1 MNRGKDFI
9 WAYMLKIGT
18 NMWCDTMPQKWMRYK
33 PEHVHYKMAADHL
46 RCDDALWRDMTE
58 KAAAAGFN
66 MLLIDLGEGIQYPS
80 HPELAV
86 KGSWSVEKLQAE
98 LRRLRSMGLE
108 PIPKMNFST
117 GHDTWLGEYA
127 RMVSTSEYYRVCS
140 DLIRD
145 AAEIFGTPRFLHLGY
160 DEENFSQQQ
169 SYNYACVRS
178 GELWWHDFLWFVK
191 QVESHGVRAWIW
203 SDRIWDHK
211 EEFLARMPRSVL
223 QSNWYYLR
231 NYSLDSSNPYRRKID
246 AFRVL
251 EKAGF
256 DQLPTSSTNAQT
268 GSFRATVE
276 FCDRNIA
283 PERLKGYLMSAWRH
297 TVPDFRSRLED
308 SIEDAAPVIAKSR
321 STNA

>member
-1 MNRGKDFI
+1 MNRKKDFI

-18 NMWCDTMPQKWMRYK
+18 NMWCDTMPKKWMRYK
-33 PEHVHYKMAADHL
+33 PEHVHYKKAADHI

-58 KAAAAGFN
+58 KAAATGFN

-98 LRRLRSMGLE
+98 LKRLRAMGLE

-127 RMVSTSEYYRVCS
+127 RMVSTSEYYKVCS

-145 AAEIFGTPRFLHLGY
+145 VVEIFGTPRLLHLGY
-160 DEENFSQQQ
+160 DEENFSQQE

-191 QVESHGVRAWIW
+191 QVESHGVRSWIW

-231 NYSLDSSNPYRRKID
+231 NYNLDASNPYRRKID
-246 AFRVL
+246 AFKVL

-256 DQLPTSSTNAQT
+256 DQLPTSSTNAQK
-268 GSFRATVE
+268 GSFKATVE
-276 FCDRNIA
+276 FCDRHIA

-308 SIEDAAPVIAKSR
+308 SINDAAPVIAKSR
-321 STNA
+321 SQLV